1 MATTH
6 FLIQV
11 LFMIAIFALVIAA
24 IVLLIR
30 TLNKAIQY
38 LDLCIAEKKRNME
51 SQVSDK

>member
-11 LFMIAIFALVIAA
+11 LFMLAIFALVVVA

-51 SQVSDK
+51 SGLNDK